1 MIMSEEKTYSLLDAH
16 KHFAIS
22 TNGLVWKLLEKK
34 DRSKNDE
41 ELMIHAAHTSCY
53 HWLQVGTGL
62 HHQRAEWL
70 LSHVY
75 AELGIASA
83 ALKHAKR
90 CLELTEDH
98 VELMQD
104 FDIAYSHE
112 ALARA
117 NALSDNLQEAIM
129 YHHNAE
135 ASGQAIADEEDRK
148 IFLADFNGGNWYGLK

>member
-1 MIMSEEKTYSLLDAH
+1 MSEEKTYSLLDAH
-16 KHFAIS
+16 KYFAIS
-22 TNGLVWKLLEKK
+22 TNGLVWQLLEKI
-34 DRSKNDE
+34 DRNNHDD
-41 ELMIHAAHTSCY
+41 ELMIHAGHTSCY

-75 AELGIASA
+75 AELGIESA

-117 NALSDNLQEAIM
+117 NALSGNLLEAMM
-129 YHHNAE
+129 YLRKAE
-135 ASGQAIADEEDRK
+135 ASGQSIADEEDRK
-148 IFLADFNGGNWYGLK
+148 IFLADFNGGNWYGIR

>member
-1 MIMSEEKTYSLLDAH
+1 MSELKTYNLDEAH
-16 KHFAIS
+16 KHFAIN
-22 TNGLVWKLLEKK
+22 TNGLVWQLLEMK
-34 DRSKNDE
+34 DRSKSDE

-75 AELGIASA
+75 AEAGIAAA

-90 CLELTEDH
+90 CQDLTEEYI
-98 VELMQD
+98 ELMQD
-104 FDIAYSHE
+104 FDFAYVHE

-117 NALSDNLQEAIM
+117 YALNGSADEAMM
-129 YHHNAE
+129 YIRKAE
-135 ASGQAIADEEDRK
+135 VSGQAIAEEEDRK
-148 IFLADFNGGNWYGLK
+148 IFLADFNGGNWYGIR

>member
-1 MIMSEEKTYSLLDAH
+1 MSEMKTYTQEEAH

-22 TNGLVWKLLEKK
+22 TNGLVWQLFEKK
-34 DRSKNDE
+34 DRSKSDE

-75 AELGIASA
+75 AEVGIASA
-83 ALKHAKR
+83 TLKHAKR
-90 CLELTEDH
+90 CQDLTEEYI
-98 VELMQD
+98 ELMQD
-104 FDIAYSHE
+104 FDFAYAHE

-117 NALSDNLQEAIM
+117 YALNGPVDETMM
-129 YHHNAE
+129 YIRKAE
-135 ASGQAIADEEDRK
+135 VSGQAIANEEDRK
-148 IFLADFNGGNWYGLK
+148 IFLADFNGGNWYGMR